1 MKRGLVLFD
10 PNETAP
16 EEYRSRLGHLQERL
30 RANGLA
36 CGLIY
41 GDVASSGDI
50 CYLTNLTIYWNQ
62 GVLAVPDQG
71 EPVFLTKLS
80 KRVYPWMRSSSVV
93 NDIRS
98 NPDLGR
104 AIVQFCRERLAGRAS
119 PKVALIDEAWWPE
132 SIVANVRAA
141 LPEVDFADVE
151 GAVRDRRAQP
161 SQSEL
166 ALLGRA
172 RSILDEAID
181 TALTGN
187 HTTEERWA
195 AVQRISRRSG
205 FMDILG
211 HCHADPEDGSVSVE
225 VSGQFRHLWL
235 RRAKARGGN
244 ATARLQPALEAI
256 AGSLKPGTTR
266 AEMQAAGAKYA
277 DIAGWQGF
285 ACDCLSHVD
294 IETDGAQRMPA
305 PDDPQPFRNG
315 ELVLLT
321 CSAPSARGMV
331 ILGDMFLVGDTGARI
346 VPARAGAGK

>member
-10 PNETAP
+10 PNETPP
-16 EEYRSRLGHLQERL
+16 EEYRSRLGRLQERL
-30 RANGLA
+30 RADGLA
-36 CGLIY
+36 CGFIY

-80 KRVYPWMRSSSVV
+80 TRVYPWMRSSSVV

-141 LPEVDFADVE
+141 LPEVGFSNIE
-151 GAVRDRRAQP
+151 GLVRDQRAQP

-172 RSILDEAID
+172 RSILEHAID

-195 AVQRISRRSG
+195 VVQRISRRCG
-205 FMDILG
+205 FMDIFG
-211 HCHADPEDGSVSVE
+211 HCHADPKDGSVSVE

-235 RRAKARGGN
+235 RRAKARGGD
-244 ATARLQPALEAI
+244 ATARLRPALDAI
-256 AGSLKPGTTR
+256 AGSLNPGATR
-266 AEMQAAGAKYA
+266 GEVQAAGARYA
-277 DIAGWQGF
+277 EIAGWQGF
-285 ACDCLSHVD
+285 ACDCLSHTD
-294 IETDGAQRMPA
+294 IETDGAQRPPA
-305 PDDPQPFRNG
+305 DADSEPLQDG
-315 ELVLLT
+315 EVVLLT
-321 CSAPSARGMV
+321 CSAPSARGTV
-331 ILGDMFLVGDTGARI
+331 ALGDMFLVGEAGART
-346 VPARAGAGK
+346 VTKEAMRRE

>member
-10 PNETAP
+10 PNETPP
-16 EEYRSRLGHLQERL
+16 EEYKSRLGRLQERL
-30 RANGLA
+30 RADRLA
-36 CGLIY
+36 CGFIY

-104 AIVQFCRERLAGRAS
+104 AIVQFCREHLAGSAS

-141 LPEVDFADVE
+141 LPEVDFTNVE
-151 GAVRDRRAQP
+151 GAVRDQRAKP

-172 RSILDEAID
+172 RSILEDAID

-195 AVQRISRRSG
+195 AVQRISRRRG

-211 HCHADPEDGSVSVE
+211 HCHANPEEGSVSVD

-235 RRAKARGGN
+235 RCAKARGGD
-244 ATARLQPALEAI
+244 AAARLQPALDAI
-256 AGSLKPGTTR
+256 AGSLKPGATR
-266 AEMQAAGAKYA
+266 AEVQAAGARYA
-277 DIAGWQGF
+277 ETARWQGF
-285 ACDCLSHVD
+285 ACDCLSHTD
-294 IETDGAQRMPA
+294 IETDGAQRPPA
-305 PDDPQPFRNG
+305 GADSEPLQDG
-315 ELVLLT
+315 EVVLLT
-321 CSAPSARGMV
+321 CSASSARGTV
-331 ILGDMFLVGDTGARI
+331 ALGDMFLVGDTGARTI
-346 VPARAGAGK
+346 ANEAMRRE

>member
-10 PNETAP
+10 PDETAP
-16 EEYRSRLGHLQERL
+16 EEYVSRLGRLQEGL

-71 EPVFLTKLS
+71 EPVFLTRLS
-80 KRVYPWMRSSSVV
+80 KRVFPWMRRSSVV

-98 NPDLGR
+98 NQDLAR
-104 AIVQFCRERLAGRAS
+104 AIVQFCSERVEGRAS
-119 PKVALIDEAWWPE
+119 LKVGLIDEAWWPQ
-132 SIVANVRAA
+132 SIVANICAA
-141 LPEVDFADVE
+141 LPGVGFANVE
-151 GAVRDRRAQP
+151 RVVRDQRARP

-172 RSILDEAID
+172 RLIMDDAID
-181 TALTGN
+181 TALAGN
-187 HTTEERWA
+187 HTSEERWA

-211 HCHADPEDGSVSVE
+211 YCHADPEDSSISVD
-225 VSGQFRHLWL
+225 VSGQFRHVWL
-235 RRAKARGGN
+235 RRAQARGGD
-244 ATARLQPALEAI
+244 AAARLQPALETI
-256 AGSLKPGTTR
+256 AGSLKPGVTR
-266 AEMQAAGAKYA
+266 AQVQTAGARYA
-277 DIAGWQGF
+277 EIAGWKGF

-294 IETDGAQRMPA
+294 IETDGAQRIPVA
-305 PDDPQPFRNG
+305 DDPQPFRDG

-321 CSAPSARGMV
+321 CSAPSARRM
-331 ILGDMFLVGDTGARI
+331 ITLGDMFLVGDTGARI

>member
-1 MKRGLVLFD
+1 MKRGLVVFD

-16 EEYRSRLGHLQERL
+16 EEYKSRLGRLQERL

-36 CGLIY
+36 CGFIY

-80 KRVYPWMRSSSVV
+80 KRVYPWMRRSSVV

-98 NPDLGR
+98 NPDLAR
-104 AIVQFCRERLAGRAS
+104 AIVQFCRERLAGCVS
-119 PKVALIDEAWWPE
+119 PKVGLIDEAWWPE
-132 SIVANVRAA
+132 SVVANVRAS
-141 LPEVDFADVE
+141 LPEVGFLNIE
-151 GAVRDRRAQP
+151 GVVRDQRTQP

-172 RSILDEAID
+172 RSILEDAID
-181 TALTGN
+181 TALAGN
-187 HTTEERWA
+187 QTTEDRWA

-205 FMDILG
+205 FLDIVG
-211 HCHADPEDGSVSVE
+211 QCRADPEDGSVSLDVA
-225 VSGQFRHLWL
+225 GQFRHLWL
-235 RRAKARGGN
+235 RRAKVRGGD
-244 ATARLQPALEAI
+244 AASRLPPALEAV
-256 AGSLKPGTTR
+256 ANSLKPGATR
-266 AEMQAAGAKYA
+266 AEVQAAGAQYA
-277 DIAGWQGF
+277 KSAGWQDF

-305 PDDPQPFRNG
+305 LEDPQPFRDG
-315 ELVLLT
+315 EVVLLKCT
-321 CSAPSARGMV
+321 APSARGMV
-331 ILGDMFLVGDTGARI
+331 ALGDMFLVGDTGPRI
-346 VPARAGAGK
+346 VPARDGAGK

>member
-10 PNETAP
+10 PNETPP
-16 EEYRSRLGHLQERL
+16 EEYKSRLRRLQERL
-30 RANGLA
+30 RADGLV
-36 CGLIY
+36 CGFIY

-71 EPVFLTKLS
+71 EPVFLTRLS
-80 KRVYPWMRSSSVV
+80 KRVFPWMRRSSVV

-98 NPDLGR
+98 NQDLAR
-104 AIVQFCRERLAGRAS
+104 AIVQFCGESFKGPAS
-119 PKVALIDEAWWPE
+119 PKVGLIDEAWWPQ
-132 SIVANVRAA
+132 SIVANIRAA
-141 LPEVDFADVE
+141 LPDVDFVNIE
-151 GAVRDRRAQP
+151 GAVRDQRAQP

-172 RSILDEAID
+172 RLILEDAID

-187 HTTEERWA
+187 HTSEERWA

-211 HCHADPEDGSVSVE
+211 HCHADPEDGSITVD

-235 RRAKARGGN
+235 RRAQARGGD
-244 ATARLQPALEAI
+244 AAARLQPALKTI
-256 AGSLKPGTTR
+256 AGSLRPGATR
-266 AEMQAAGAKYA
+266 AAVQAAGAKYA
-277 DIAGWQGF
+277 ESAGWKGF

-294 IETDGAQRMPA
+294 IETDGAQRMLA
-305 PDDPQPFRNG
+305 SDDPQPFQNG

-331 ILGDMFLVGDTGARI
+331 SLGDMFLVGNAGARI
-346 VPARAGAGK
+346 VPASVGAGK

>member
-16 EEYRSRLGHLQERL
+16 EEYRSRLGRLQECL

-93 NDIRS
+93 DDIRS

-104 AIVQFCRERLAGRAS
+104 AIVQFCRECLAGRAS

-141 LPEVDFADVE
+141 LPEVGFSNIE
-151 GAVRDRRAQP
+151 GLVRDQRAQP

-166 ALLGRA
+166 VLLGRA
-172 RSILDEAID
+172 RSILEDAID
-181 TALTGN
+181 TALAGN
-187 HTTEERWA
+187 HTIEERWA

-235 RRAKARGGN
+235 RRAKARGGD
-244 ATARLQPALEAI
+244 AAARLQPALEAI
-256 AGSLKPGTTR
+256 AGSLKPGATR
-266 AEMQAAGAKYA
+266 AEVQAAGAGYA
-277 DIAGWQGF
+277 EIAGQQGF

-294 IETDGAQRMPA
+294 IETDGAQRMLA
-305 PDDPQPFRNG
+305 PDDPRPFRDG

-331 ILGDMFLVGDTGARI
+331 TLGDMFLVGDAGARI
-346 VPARAGAGK
+346 VPASAGA